1 MKKLVLLLFLI
12 STASLFSQTV
22 QVLDMDTHQPIPGVA
37 IYNDDKTKTGVTDFD
52 GMADISN
59 FGAEEILIFQHIS
72 HVKRSLAKSK
82 IIANGNTVLLETDAS
97 ALDEIVV
104 SVSKFGQSKR
114 EIPQQIVT
122 VGSEQVLFS
131 NPQTAA
137 DLLES
142 SGQVYVQKSQL
153 GGGSPLI
160 RGFSTNRLLITVDGV
175 RFNTAIFRG
184 GNVQNVISID
194 PFAIERT
201 EVSMS
206 SSQRRASL
214 PCGLP

>member
-1 MKKLVLLLFLI
+1 MRTLLFFLCFI
-12 STASLFSQTV
+12 GFTIHTYAQKI
-22 QVLDMDTHQPIPGVA
+22 QVLSLETQQPISGVA
-37 IYNDDKTKTGVTDFD
+37 VYNSEKTKTGITDFE
-52 GMADISN
+52 GFVDISAFTSDEAIN
-59 FGAEEILIFQHIS
+59 FQHIG
-72 HVKRSLAKSK
+72 HLGATFTKSD
-82 IIANGNTVLLETDAS
+82 IDAYANRILLQILPST
-97 ALDEIVV
+97 LDEIIL
-104 SVSKFGQSKR
+104 SVSKFGQRKR
-114 EIPQQIVT
+114 DIPQQIVT
-122 VGSEQVLFS
+122 VTSDDMRFR

-194 PFAIERT
+194 PFSIR
-201 EVSMS
+201 S
-206 SSQRRASL
+206 RLGGIRK
-214 PCGLP
+214 